1 MNDDV
6 DNFFIDMEIVADRY
20 NILFYGFN
28 IFGTMILFPEG
39 DKKRKFEEILESM
52 GNYYEEENNKYL
64 NIISS
69 KVMIKHFYRIRHF
82 MMKLTESKNNSTKTI
97 KNLICGNYNS
107 CHNYLDSENNFFDSG
122 VNFGYKSALTFIN
135 NMYLD

>member
-69 KVMIKHFYRIRHF
+69 KVIIKHFYRIRHF

-107 CHNYLDSENNFFDSG
+107 CHNY
-122 VNFGYKSALTFIN
+122 
-135 NMYLD
+135 